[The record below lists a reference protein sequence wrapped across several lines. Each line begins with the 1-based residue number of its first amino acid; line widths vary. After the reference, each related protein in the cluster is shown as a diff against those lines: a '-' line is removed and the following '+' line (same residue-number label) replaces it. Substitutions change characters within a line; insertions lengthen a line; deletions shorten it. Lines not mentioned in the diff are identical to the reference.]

1 MIYLDAC
8 ALIKFIR
15 SEQETD
21 ALRSWRLAL
30 PAETELL
37 TSELSQLEI
46 TRTLL
51 RAGID
56 HQRVPYFAGQAL
68 RGVYLVDLTGT
79 VISRAMAYRVPRLGS
94 LDAIHLASADPFR
107 PELTEFITYDQE
119 LAKAAAGLGFPA
131 GAPT

>member
-21 ALRSWRLAL
+21 ALRSWRLEL
-30 PAETELL
+30 PSETELL

-56 HQRVPYFAGQAL
+56 HQRVPYFVGQAL
-68 RGVYLVDLTGT
+68 RGVYVIDLTGT
-79 VISRAMAYRVPRLGS
+79 VIARAMAYRVPRLGS

-107 PELTEFITYDQE
+107 RELTEFVTYDQD
-119 LAKAAAGLGFPA
+119 LVKAAAGFGFPA
-131 GAPT
+131 GAPS

>member
-1 MIYLDAC
+1 LIYLDAC

-21 ALRSWRLAL
+21 ALRSWRLEL
-30 PAETELL
+30 PSETELL

-51 RAGID
+51 RAGMD
-56 HQRVPYFAGQAL
+56 HQRVPYFVGQAL
-68 RGVYLVDLTGT
+68 RGVYVVDLTGT
-79 VISRAMAYRVPRLGS
+79 VIARAMSYRVPRLGP

-107 PELTEFITYDQE
+107 PELTEFITYDQD
-119 LAKAAAGLGFPA
+119 LVKAAAGLGFPA

>member
-21 ALRSWRLAL
+21 ALRSWRLEL
-30 PAETELL
+30 PSETELL

-56 HQRVPYFAGQAL
+56 HQRVPYFVGQAL
-68 RGVYLVDLTGT
+68 RGVYVIDLTGT
-79 VISRAMAYRVPRLGS
+79 VIARAMAYRVPRLGS
-94 LDAIHLASADPFR
+94 LDVIHLASADPFR